1 MAEHSKCPV
10 CLIPY
15 AETETQGDRLRVKCP
30 QCGDYAVSGTAVTV
44 LPELIK
50 NDARKAALVAHM
62 LRRMQVTNEW
72 PMLSSEV
79 AAQIL
84 KTESLPTAEVQADNL
99 IRWLGDNSPGPGEV
113 LGIASDTHSAII
125 GAMSSAGFHFILD
138 GLIEEKLIE
147 HGEGMSPIPEVRLT
161 FRGWRRYEALRLG
174 APSGRI
180 AFMAMKFG
188 EPELDGF
195 LNDHIR
201 PAVKLTGFELR
212 RLDDV
217 PKAGLIDDRLRVE
230 IRACRFLISDLTHA
244 NNGAYWEAG
253 FAEGLGKPVIY
264 TCKKSEFA
272 KASHFDTDHHLTV
285 LWEVGELEQA
295 AKNLINTIRAT
306 IPEANRGP

>member
-1 MAEHSKCPV
+1 MAKNDKCPV
-10 CLIPY
+10 CGMFPV
-15 AETETQGDRLRVKCP
+15 ETEAHGDRLRVKCP
-30 QCGDYAVSGTAVTV
+30 HCGNYAASGTTVTV

-50 NDARKAALVAHM
+50 GDPRKTALIAHM

-72 PMLSSEV
+72 PLVSSDV
-79 AAQIL
+79 AAEL
-84 KTESLPTAEVQADNL
+84 LRTETLPTPEVQADNL
-99 IRWLGDNSPGPGEV
+99 IRWLGDNSPGPGERV
-113 LGIASDTHSAII
+113 GIASETHNAII
-125 GAMSSAGFHFILD
+125 GAMSEDGFNFILQGIID
-138 GLIEEKLIE
+138 EGLVEESDTM
-147 HGEGMSPIPEVRLT
+147 GPEQRVLLT

-201 PAVKLTGFELR
+201 PAVKRTGFELR

-272 KASHFDTDHHLTV
+272 KASHFDTNHHLTV

-295 AKNLINTIRAT
+295 AKNLMNTIRAT
-306 IPEANRGP
+306 IPEASRGP